1 MLQQREIERVKKST
15 KSIPLAAGGAKAIAA
30 EKKASKVQDEDGNW
44 ITMDQFLAKSKEGG
58 AGKGGRGVK

>member
-1 MLQQREIERVKKST
+1 M
-15 KSIPLAAGGAKAIAA
+15 AAGGAKAIAA

-58 AGKGGRGVK
+58 AGKGGRGVKWHTNWYNSNDLTLI